1 MSRLPIRLTEGHGT
15 IRCIALCDER
25 SPCRHAQRNGQIFQ
39 RHARVNLAG
48 QIRNMNK
55 TASCAPECCLRG
67 QLVHQSVENMVAA
80 KRACGLRYLRRN
92 ALALQG
98 PQHGLDRQRAE
109 ISGWRARNNRLIDRL
124 CLGVVGNPRIVNID
138 SDAFQ
143 RQGGA
148 SAGWPT
154 QITSD
159 GLCKRITRA
168 SSINDASNTVGSL
181 VATAAWLATRLPCK
195 GWTAS
200 QLGLMLSPPKASNPV
215 SRTRGRAD
223 DAE

>member
-1 MSRLPIRLTEGHGT
+1 MSRLPIRLTEGPGT
-15 IRCIALCDER
+15 INCIALCCQR
-25 SPCRHAQRNGQIFQ
+25 SPRRYAQPFGQIFK
-39 RHARVNLAG
+39 RHARVTLPG
-48 QIRNMNK
+48 QIWNMNK
-55 TASCAPECCLRG
+55 TSPCSPECCLRG
-67 QLVHQSVENMVAA
+67 QLVHQSVENMVTD

-92 ALALQG
+92 AFALQG
-98 PQHGLDRQRAE
+98 PQHGLYWQRAE

-124 CLGVVGNPRIVNID
+124 CLGVVGNPRFVNID

-154 QITSD
+154 QITSA

-181 VATAAWLATRLPCK
+181 VATVAWLATRLPCK